1 MLSTLQKIKEMKKTN
16 PSYMLG
22 AKNSESNLRDGKK
35 IDFHGLIL
43 SQFKIIE
50 SLFLF

>member
-22 AKNSESNLRDGKK
+22 AKNSESNLRDDKK

-43 SQFKIIE
+43 S
-50 SLFLF
+50 

>member
-22 AKNSESNLRDGKK
+22 AKNSESNLRDETRKLT
-35 IDFHGLIL
+35 FMA
-43 SQFKIIE
+43 
-50 SLFLF
+50 